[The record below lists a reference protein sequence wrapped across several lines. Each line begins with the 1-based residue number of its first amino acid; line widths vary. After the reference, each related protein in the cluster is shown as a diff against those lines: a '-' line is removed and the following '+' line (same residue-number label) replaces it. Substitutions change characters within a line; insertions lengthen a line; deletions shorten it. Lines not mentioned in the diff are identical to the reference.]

1 VAKPLTRLT
10 RKDLKFAW
18 TPQAKEAFEKLKKSF
33 TEALVMVTFDPNKKI
48 VLETDSSDFAIR
60 ACLS

>member
-1 VAKPLTRLT
+1 M
-10 RKDLKFAW
+10 
-18 TPQAKEAFEKLKKSF
+18 PQAEKAFTELKKSF
-33 TEALVMVTFDPNKKI
+33 TEALVIVTFNPSKKI